1 MKNLRAMT
9 FNSASLRVTLAI
21 TADLYDVNELSRH
34 NKKVRANWLDKLCKV
49 VGLGHLHVS
58 SVAVD
63 GILEFFVFAAALLAI
78 LLKWLQVKRCLQT
91 LQGC

>member
-1 MKNLRAMT
+1 M
-9 FNSASLRVTLAI
+9 TLAI
-21 TADLYDVNELSRH
+21 VAALIDVNELSKQ